1 MGEVKRGLIIF
12 ILFSI
17 LTGLIYPFFITSISQ
32 ILWKEKSNGS
42 LVKKEA
48 VVVGSTLLG
57 QNFTSPRYFHGRPSS
72 VDYKGSISGASNL
85 GPTSKKFFENTSKQ
99 IDMVRSENHLSVDYK
114 IPADLVLASASGLD
128 PHISLDSALLQ
139 ANRIA
144 NTRGI
149 NIDEVKRLI
158 HKNLEEPQFK
168 LLGQKRVNVL
178 SLNLAL
184 DEAHK

>member
-17 LTGLIYPFFITSISQ
+17 LTGLIYPFFIAGIGQ
-32 ILWKEKSNGS
+32 ILWKEKANGS
-42 LVKKEA
+42 LVKKEN
-48 VVVGSTLLG
+48 VVIGSKLLG
-57 QNFTSPRYFHGRPSS
+57 QNFSNPRYFHGRPSY

-85 GPTSKKFFENTSKQ
+85 GPTSKKLFENASRQ
-99 IDMVRSENHLSVDYK
+99 INLIRNENNLSADYK
-114 IPADLVLASASGLD
+114 IPADLILASASGLD

-168 LLGQKRVNVL
+168 LLGQKRINVL
-178 SLNLAL
+178 NLNLAL
-184 DEAHK
+184 DEISK